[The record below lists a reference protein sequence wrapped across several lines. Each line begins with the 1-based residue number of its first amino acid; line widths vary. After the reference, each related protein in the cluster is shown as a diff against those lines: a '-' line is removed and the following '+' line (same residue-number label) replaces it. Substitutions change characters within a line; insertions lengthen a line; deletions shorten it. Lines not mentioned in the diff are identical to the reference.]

1 MGSKKYRHPQA
12 YSDHMASNGGYC
24 NAYTEFE
31 LTNYQFS
38 VQYSAL
44 EKAIDMA
51 ANNLAAPLLDM
62 DSMIGEMKMID
73 SEFKLIKPDD
83 YARLIQVLKETSN
96 DNHIF
101 RQFAWG
107 NLKSLHDEDKKG
119 LW

>member
-1 MGSKKYRHPQA
+1 
-12 YSDHMASNGGYC
+12 
-24 NAYTEFE
+24 
-31 LTNYQFS
+31 
-38 VQYSAL
+38 
-44 EKAIDMA
+44 MA

-101 RQFAWG
+101 QQFAWG

-119 LW
+119 LWQDLRKFYDDHYSSDRMTLVIQTRTPDNCS